1 LGGRLARRRTIQGVG
16 SNTKSIENQLDKVI
30 LTQIKKYPAAA
41 FPLRLAA
48 FWLLFFAGF
57 RLWFVLWFR
66 AEWSAETPGSAW
78 ASFWHGLPLD
88 VSMAGYLLVVPV
100 LLWFAGLAVGSR
112 AQDFFSN
119 AISGFNALV
128 FSILVLVFGA
138 NIFLYEEWHTPL
150 NNRAIEYM
158 STPSALLDS
167 MSWGF
172 VLVCVGLYFS
182 VVWAVWRAYR
192 WWVGKRIFAEKT
204 SRWWLLAP
212 PVWLGLLALAIRGG
226 LGVMPI
232 NESAVYYSPHQFDN
246 HAATNAAWHLAH
258 SQIETRSTENHY
270 RSLDGAAANAA
281 VERLLAPPGA
291 APEFRFDFFEKPDSA
306 PLNVVL
312 ILMESMTAQ
321 VVEELGGEPSVCPN
335 LSRLAR
341 EGVLFTNCYGSGYR
355 TDQGI
360 VSALAGY
367 PAQPD
372 QSIVLLSDKAAQLN
386 SLPKVLRQKGY
397 ATAFFYGGELTFAN
411 IGAWLSEQRFDKI
424 FSEKDFPK
432 ADKTQ
437 RWGVDDYRLLQRSA
451 LEINQLREPFFA
463 TSMTLSLHP
472 PFDVPFES
480 RWAGS
485 DERAKF
491 LHSAAFADWAIG
503 AFFKSAESQPWYA
516 RTLFVLVADHGVS
529 GPGGY
534 GLDHPK
540 ARQVPLIF
548 FGAPLVQTLRGR
560 RVGLFCNHHD
570 LPATIL
576 QMLRTPAEGLPWSR
590 NLWRE
595 DFANDYLV
603 AENKPSQNG
612 FAYYSNENGLGWVN
626 AQGAGFYAFGNKDWH
641 FWEGRLDSASQTA
654 ARAYLQV
661 LYDDFLE
668 K

>member
-1 LGGRLARRRTIQGVG
+1 VAGISQ
-16 SNTKSIENQLDKVI
+16 NTKSVENQLDKVM
-30 LTQIKKYPAAA
+30 LMQFLNQVKKYPAVS

-66 AEWSAETPGSAW
+66 AEWSVETPGSAW

-88 VSMAGYLLVVPV
+88 LSMAGYLLVTPV
-100 LLWFAGLAVGSR
+100 LLWFVGLAIGAR
-112 AQDFFSN
+112 ARDFFSN
-119 AISGFNALV
+119 IISGFNTLIISA
-128 FSILVLVFGA
+128 LVLVFGA

-150 NNRAIEYM
+150 NNRALAYM

-172 VLVCVGLYFS
+172 VLVCVGLCFL
-182 VVWAVWRAYR
+182 VVWAVWRGYR
-192 WWVGKRIFAEKT
+192 WGVGKQVFAEKT
-204 SRWWLLAP
+204 SRWWLLAL

-270 RSLDGAAANAA
+270 RSMPDAAAKDA
-281 VERLLAPPGA
+281 VARLLAPPGA
-291 APEFRFDFFEKPDSA
+291 VSEIRFDFFEKSDSTT

-312 ILMESMTAQ
+312 ILMESMTTQ
-321 VVEELGGEPSVCPN
+321 VVEELGGEPGVCPN

-386 SLPKVLRQKGY
+386 SLPKILRQRSY

-424 FSEKDFPK
+424 LSEKDFPK

-437 RWGVDDYRLLQRSA
+437 RWGVDDQRLLQRSV

-503 AFFKSAESQPWYA
+503 AFFKAAEQQPWYA

-548 FGAPLVQTLRGR
+548 FGKPLAKAWVGK
-560 RVGLFCNHHD
+560 RVDIFCNHHD
-570 LPATIL
+570 LPVTTL
-576 QMLRTPAEGLPWSR
+576 QMLQMPAEGLPWSR
-590 NLWRE
+590 NLWLE
-595 DFANDYLV
+595 DSLNGYKI
-603 AENKPSQNG
+603 AEKNGPKNG
-612 FAYYSNENGLGWVN
+612 FAYYSNENGLGWVSQ
-626 AQGAGFYAFGNKDWH
+626 QGAGFYAFGSQDWH
-641 FWEGRLDSASQTA
+641 FWEGRLDSASQA
-654 ARAYLQV
+654 VAKAYLQV